1 MKISHIPLN
10 LAFVASLMGANAFA
24 QSSITVSG
32 VVNLDITKGNGG
44 TSSLYG
50 SGGSKNAMMN
60 DVVSRLNFAGRE
72 DLGGG
77 MYAGFN
83 LQHFFQADTGVA
95 SNQTANT
102 FWDGQS
108 FVKLGG
114 GWGELYGGR
123 EYSPIFYTAVASDPW
138 FWDTSSAQIGYLQFA
153 NYWNTSGV
161 RTNNTVGYISPV
173 MGGFTARLAHSLGE
187 GATTGSSTGGN
198 LSYSQGPVWASVAF
212 DGHTNENG
220 IDKDRLFTVAG
231 AYDFGAVRPLALY
244 SRSKV
249 AGVSYSAYSLAA
261 TVPLMD
267 GRSSL
272 KAALSAISDWDT
284 AIAGE
289 QRLVKT
295 SLAYAYNLSNRT
307 TVSASLASAK
317 GELATRTTS
326 YGLGL
331 SHSF

>member
-1 MKISHIPLN
+1 MKISRFPLG
-10 LAFVASLMGANAFA
+10 LAFAVSLVGVNASA
-24 QSSITVSG
+24 QSAVTISG

-44 TSSLYG
+44 TSPLYG
-50 SGGSKNAMMN
+50 SGGSKKATMN
-60 DVVSRLNFAGRE
+60 DIVSRLNVAGKE

-83 LQHFFQADTGVA
+83 LQHFFQADTGAA

-138 FWDTSSAQIGYLQFA
+138 FWDTSLAQIGYLQFA

-161 RTNNTVGYISPV
+161 RTNNTVGYISPS

-187 GATTGSSTGGN
+187 GAVTGSSTGGN
-198 LSYSQGPVWASVAF
+198 LSYSQGPVWASAAF
-212 DGHTNENG
+212 DRRTNDNG
-220 IDKDRLFTVAG
+220 SDKDQLFTVAG
-231 AYDFGAVRPLALY
+231 AYDFGAIRPLALY
-244 SRSKV
+244 SKSKV

-261 TVPLMD
+261 TVPLMG

-272 KAALSAISDWDT
+272 KAAVSAISDWDT
-284 AIAGE
+284 ATSGD
-289 QRLVKT
+289 QRLMKT
-295 SLAYAYNLSNRT
+295 SLAYAYNLSKRT

-317 GELATRTTS
+317 GKQATRTTS
-326 YGLGL
+326 YGVGL

>member
-1 MKISHIPLN
+1 MKISRVPLS
-10 LAFVASLMGANAFA
+10 LAVVASLMGANVFA
-24 QSSITVSG
+24 QSSVTISG
-32 VVNLDITKGNGG
+32 VVNLDLTKGNGG
-44 TSSLYG
+44 TSPLYG
-50 SGGSKNAMMN
+50 SGGSKNVMMN
-60 DVVSRLNFAGRE
+60 DVVSRLNFTGRE

-83 LQHFFQADTGVA
+83 LQHFFQADTGAA

-123 EYSPIFYTAVASDPW
+123 EYSPIFYTAVVSDPW
-138 FWDTSSAQIGYLQFA
+138 FWDTSLAQIGYLQFA

-198 LSYSQGPVWASVAF
+198 LSYSQGPVWASAAF
-212 DGHTNENG
+212 DRRTNENG
-220 IDKDRLFTVAG
+220 VDKDQLFTVAG
-231 AYDFGAVRPLALY
+231 AYDFGVIRPSALY
-244 SRSKV
+244 SKSKV

-272 KAALSAISDWDT
+272 KAAVSAISDWDT
-284 AIAGE
+284 ATSGD
-289 QRLVKT
+289 QRLMKT
-295 SLAYAYNLSNRT
+295 SVAYAYNLSKNT
-307 TVSASLASAK
+307 TVSTSLSSAK
-317 GELATRTTS
+317 GKLVTRTTS
-326 YGLGL
+326 YGVGL